1 MRDFAAACYRMR
13 IIRKTTEMA
22 DWSQAEQQQG
32 QRIAFV
38 ATMGALHQG
47 HLSLVREAKK
57 RGNRVVVS
65 IFVNP
70 TQFAP
75 AEDFAAYPRNFVHDR
90 GLLETEGVDVD
101 VLFHP
106 AAEDIYPPGDQT
118 HVEVKELSK
127 ILCGARRPG
136 HFQGVATVVTKLFNI
151 VRPDVAIFGE
161 KDYQQLQIIKRL
173 VRDLFLDV
181 EIVGHPIVRESD
193 GVAMS
198 SRNAYLN
205 ADERKAARCLSRSL
219 HRAECLV
226 RQGETSAKAIAET
239 VIAELHNEPL
249 AVVEYVTI
257 SDVET
262 LEPLEQ
268 IRQSA
273 LLALSVTI
281 GQARLID
288 NKVLLRS
295 SGE

>member
-1 MRDFAAACYRMR
+1 MMG
-13 IIRKTTEMA
+13 
-22 DWSQAEQQQG
+22 WSQAERQRG
-32 QRIAFV
+32 HRIALV
-38 ATMGALHQG
+38 PTMGALHEG
-47 HLSLVREAKK
+47 HLSLVREGKS

-75 AEDFAAYPRNFVHDR
+75 AEDFAAYPRNLDR
-90 GLLETEGVDVD
+90 DCSLLEAEGID

-106 AAEDIYPPGDQT
+106 AAEDIYPPGAQT
-118 HVEVKELSK
+118 HVEVEVLSN
-127 ILCGARRPG
+127 ILCGAQRPG
-136 HFQGVATVVTKLFNI
+136 HFRGVATVVTKLFSV
-151 VRPDVAIFGE
+151 VRPHLAIFGE
-161 KDYQQLQIIKRL
+161 KDYQQMQIIRRL

-181 EIVGHPIVRESD
+181 EIVGYPIVRESD

-205 ADERKAARCLSRSL
+205 VEEREAARCLSRSL
-219 HRAECLV
+219 RKAECLL
-226 RQGETSAKAIAET
+226 RQGEVSAKAILEA
-239 VIAELHNEPL
+239 VKADLQGEPL
-249 AVVEYVTI
+249 ALVEYVAI
-257 SDVET
+257 CDVET

-268 IRQSA
+268 IRNSA

-281 GQARLID
+281 GKARLID

>member
-1 MRDFAAACYRMR
+1 MR

-22 DWSQAEQQQG
+22 VWSQAERQQG

-38 ATMGALHQG
+38 ATMGALHEG
-47 HLSLVREAKK
+47 HLSLVRDAKK

-75 AEDFAAYPRNFVHDR
+75 AEDFAAYPRNFVRGR
-90 GLLETEGVDVD
+90 GLIETEGVDV
-101 VLFHP
+101 LCHP
-106 AAEDIYPPGDQT
+106 AAEDIYPPGNQT

-136 HFQGVATVVTKLFNI
+136 HFQGVATVVTKLFNV

-161 KDYQQLQIIKRL
+161 KDYQQLQIIRRL

-198 SRNAYLN
+198 SRNEYLN

-226 RQGETSAKAIAET
+226 RRGETSAKAIAEA
-239 VIAELHNEPL
+239 VVAELHNEPL

>member
-1 MRDFAAACYRMR
+1 M
-13 IIRKTTEMA
+13 T
-22 DWSQAEQQQG
+22 DWSQAERQQG
-32 QRIAFV
+32 HRIAFV
-38 ATMGALHQG
+38 PTMGALHEG
-47 HLSLVREAKK
+47 HLSLVRDAKR
-57 RGNRVVVS
+57 RGDRVVVS

-75 AEDFAAYPRNFVHDR
+75 AEDFAAYPRDFARDCS
-90 GLLETEGVDVD
+90 LLEIEEID

-106 AAEDIYPPGDQT
+106 SAEEIYPLGNQT
-118 HVEVKELSK
+118 HVEVQQLSK
-127 ILCGARRPG
+127 ILCGLQRPG
-136 HFQGVATVVTKLFNI
+136 HFRGVATVVTKLFNV

-161 KDYQQLQIIKRL
+161 KDYQQLQVIRRL
-173 VRDLFLDV
+173 VRDLLLDI

-205 ADERKAARCLSRSL
+205 ADQREAARCLSRSL
-219 HRAECLV
+219 SKAECLV
-226 RQGETSAKAIAET
+226 RQGEVSAKTIVDA
-239 VIAELHNEPL
+239 VIAELKAEPL
-249 AVVEYVTI
+249 AVVEYVAI
-257 SDVET
+257 CDAET

-268 IRQSA
+268 LGHSA

-295 SGE
+295 PGE

>member
-1 MRDFAAACYRMR
+1 MLKSKSLARSY
-13 IIRKTTEMA
+13 
-22 DWSQAEQQQG
+22 AE
-32 QRIAFV
+32 
-38 ATMGALHQG
+38 
-47 HLSLVREAKK
+47 RE
-57 RGNRVVVS
+57 
-65 IFVNP
+65 
-70 TQFAP
+70 
-75 AEDFAAYPRNFVHDR
+75 
-90 GLLETEGVDVD
+90 
-101 VLFHP
+101 
-106 AAEDIYPPGDQT
+106 
-118 HVEVKELSK
+118 
-127 ILCGARRPG
+127 RPG
-136 HFQGVATVVTKLFNI
+136 HFQGVATVVTKLFNV

-161 KDYQQLQIIKRL
+161 KDYQQLQIIRRL

-219 HRAECLV
+219 HSAECLV

-281 GQARLID
+281 GTSAPYRQ
-288 NKVLLRS
+288 
-295 SGE
+295 

>member
-1 MRDFAAACYRMR
+1 
-13 IIRKTTEMA
+13 MA
-22 DWSQAEQQQG
+22 DWSQAERQQG
-32 QRIAFV
+32 QRIALV

-47 HLSLVREAKK
+47 HLSLVREAKR
-57 RGNRVVVS
+57 RGSRIVVS

-75 AEDFAAYPRNFVHDR
+75 AEDFAAYPRNFVRDR
-90 GLLETEGVDVD
+90 GLLETEGVD

-106 AAEDIYPPGDQT
+106 AAEDIYPPGNQT

-127 ILCGARRPG
+127 FLCGARRPG
-136 HFQGVATVVTKLFNI
+136 HFLGVATVVTKLFNL
-151 VRPDVAIFGE
+151 VRPDAAIFGE
-161 KDYQQLQIIKRL
+161 KDYQQLQIIRRL

-181 EIVGHPIVRESD
+181 EIVAHPIVRESD

-219 HRAECLV
+219 DWAECLV
-226 RQGETSAKAIAET
+226 RQGETSAKAIAEA

-249 AVVEYVTI
+249 AVVEYVTVT
-257 SDVET
+257 DVET
-262 LEPLEQ
+262 LEPLEH

-288 NKVLLRS
+288 NKVLQRS

>member
-1 MRDFAAACYRMR
+1 
-13 IIRKTTEMA
+13 MA
-22 DWSQAEQQQG
+22 VWSQAERQQG

-38 ATMGALHQG
+38 ATMGALHEG
-47 HLSLVREAKK
+47 HLSLVREAKR

-75 AEDFAAYPRNFVHDR
+75 GEDFAAYPRNFVRDR
-90 GLLETEGVDVD
+90 GLLDTEGVD

-106 AAEDIYPPGDQT
+106 AAEDIYPPNNKT
-118 HVEVKELSK
+118 HVEVKELSN

-136 HFQGVATVVTKLFNI
+136 HFQGVATVVTKLFNV

-161 KDYQQLQIIKRL
+161 KDYQQLQIIRRL

-198 SRNAYLN
+198 SRNEYLN

-226 RQGETSAKAIAET
+226 RQGETSAKAIAEA
-239 VIAELHNEPL
+239 VIAELHDEPL
-249 AVVEYVTI
+249 AVVEYVAI

>member
-1 MRDFAAACYRMR
+1 MRDFAADRYRMR
-13 IIRKTTEMA
+13 IIRKTTDMA
-22 DWSQAEQQQG
+22 DWSQAERQQG
-32 QRIAFV
+32 HRIAFV
-38 ATMGALHQG
+38 ATMGALHEG
-47 HLSLVREAKK
+47 HLSLVREAKR
-57 RGNRVVVS
+57 RGTRVVVS

-70 TQFAP
+70 MQFAP
-75 AEDFAAYPRNFVHDR
+75 GEDFAAYPRNFVRDSS
-90 GLLETEGVDVD
+90 LLEAEGIN

-106 AAEDIYPPGDQT
+106 AAEDIYPPGNQT
-118 HVEVKELSK
+118 HVEVKELSTV
-127 ILCGARRPG
+127 LCGARRPG
-136 HFQGVATVVTKLFNI
+136 HFRGVATVVTKLFNV

-161 KDYQQLQIIKRL
+161 KDYQQLQIIRRL
-173 VRDLFLDV
+173 ARDLFFDV

-205 ADERKAARCLSRSL
+205 ADERRAARCLSRSL

-226 RQGETSAKAIAET
+226 RQGETSAKAIAES

-249 AVVEYVTI
+249 AVVEYVII

-262 LEPLEQ
+262 LESLEQ

>member
-1 MRDFAAACYRMR
+1 MGGTQFEVTGRAYDM
-13 IIRKTTEMA
+13 EM
-22 DWSQAEQQQG
+22 
-32 QRIAFV
+32 
-38 ATMGALHQG
+38 
-47 HLSLVREAKK
+47 
-57 RGNRVVVS
+57 RVVALLVCLAFMPATAQTVRRSVRAIGEGSVS
-65 IFVNP
+65 
-70 TQFAP
+70 
-75 AEDFAAYPRNFVHDR
+75 
-90 GLLETEGVDVD
+90 
-101 VLFHP
+101 
-106 AAEDIYPPGDQT
+106 
-118 HVEVKELSK
+118 
-127 ILCGARRPG
+127 
-136 HFQGVATVVTKLFNI
+136 
-151 VRPDVAIFGE
+151 VRPDAARVSVAVVKQAATAADAASQNATAASAVITAVR
-161 KDYQQLQIIKRL
+161 QLLGQNADVKTSSYSLIANYSISREGSPAQIT
-173 VRDLFLDV
+173 DLFLDV

-219 HRAECLV
+219 HRADCLV
-226 RQGETSAKAIAET
+226 RKGETSARAIAEA

-249 AVVEYVTI
+249 AAVEYVTI

-273 LLALSVTI
+273 LLALSVSI

>member
-1 MRDFAAACYRMR
+1 M
-13 IIRKTTEMA
+13 
-22 DWSQAEQQQG
+22 
-32 QRIAFV
+32 
-38 ATMGALHQG
+38 
-47 HLSLVREAKK
+47 
-57 RGNRVVVS
+57 
-65 IFVNP
+65 
-70 TQFAP
+70 
-75 AEDFAAYPRNFVHDR
+75 
-90 GLLETEGVDVD
+90 
-101 VLFHP
+101 
-106 AAEDIYPPGDQT
+106 
-118 HVEVKELSK
+118 
-127 ILCGARRPG
+127 
-136 HFQGVATVVTKLFNI
+136 TKLFNV

-161 KDYQQLQIIKRL
+161 KDYQQLQIIRRL

-198 SRNAYLN
+198 SRNEYLN

-226 RQGETSAKAIAET
+226 RQGETSAKAIAEA

>member
-1 MRDFAAACYRMR
+1 MR
-13 IIRKTTEMA
+13 IILKTTEMA
-22 DWSQAEQQQG
+22 DWSQAERQQG

-38 ATMGALHQG
+38 PTMGALHQG
-47 HLSLVREAKK
+47 HLSLVREAKR

-75 AEDFAAYPRNFVHDR
+75 AEDFAAYPRNFVRDR
-90 GLLETEGVDVD
+90 ALLETEGVD

-106 AAEDIYPPGDQT
+106 AAEDIYPPGNQT
-118 HVEVKELSK
+118 HVEVKELGK

-136 HFQGVATVVTKLFNI
+136 HFQGVATVVTKLFNV

-161 KDYQQLQIIKRL
+161 KDYQQLQIIRRL

-181 EIVGHPIVRESD
+181 EIVGHAIVRESD

-219 HRAECLV
+219 HRAQCLV
-226 RQGETSAKAIAET
+226 RQGETSARAIAEA

-262 LEPLEQ
+262 LEPLDQ

-295 SGE
+295 